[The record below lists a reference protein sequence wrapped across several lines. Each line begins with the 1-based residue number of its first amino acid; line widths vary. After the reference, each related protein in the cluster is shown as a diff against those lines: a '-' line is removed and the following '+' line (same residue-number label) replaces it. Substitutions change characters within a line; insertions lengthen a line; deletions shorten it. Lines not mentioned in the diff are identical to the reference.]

1 MTNVWFENRALFIIM
16 RKILLSRY
24 LKNFG
29 VLIHFETIEIISSR
43 IHTARIIML
52 FIMLLLFY
60 LFYYC
65 ITLLLGIT
73 MMEDY

>member
-1 MTNVWFENRALFIIM
+1 MYGS
-16 RKILLSRY
+16 KIERFLSLREKYSLSRY

-60 LFYYC
+60 LFYCC